1 MIVNSI
7 NQLKKLAVDGADF
20 YIALNGG
27 LRSSKTITYIP
38 SNNTF
43 EIFNDIDGSFDI
55 LTEEELFD
63 RKHTNLGYALENNA
77 LFAYEYENQ

>member
-7 NQLKKLAVDGADF
+7 DQLKKLAVDGADF

-27 LRSSKTITYIP
+27 LKSSKTITYVP
-38 SNNTF
+38 GNNTF
-43 EIFNDIDGSFDI
+43 EIINDIDFSFNI
-55 LTEEELFD
+55 LTEEKLFD
-63 RKHTNLGYALENNA
+63 RKYTNVGYALENNA